1 MRAERHHVSLMLRL
15 CSLTVYKARRLRHEH
30 EADMSNRLANREHAE
45 HAYHF
50 AEFSAAFGVAEK

>member
-1 MRAERHHVSLMLRL
+1 MMRAERHHVSLMLRL

-45 HAYHF
+45 HAYLTSQNSQLH
-50 AEFSAAFGVAEK
+50 SG